1 MHDATASTDPL
12 ASVHIEKHRDARRE
26 MKRAHGSGEFVCAQ
40 RSQRSLG
47 QILASLAL
55 AKRSFRWIPP
65 ECGVV
70 MKLAARPRVH
80 RKNLGFTTASCQP
93 GDQNDVKEVE
103 CHYNLVHTLHQH
115 CPVLRLNV
123 PLEPL

>member
-70 MKLAARPRVH
+70 MCSL
-80 RKNLGFTTASCQP
+80 LYSEYF
-93 GDQNDVKEVE
+93 
-103 CHYNLVHTLHQH
+103 LF
-115 CPVLRLNV
+115 
-123 PLEPL
+123 

>member
-26 MKRAHGSGEFVCAQ
+26 MKKHRDAHGSGEFVCAQ
-40 RSQRSLG
+40 RSQRSQRSLG
-47 QILASLAL
+47 QILAKVLCLAL

-70 MKLAARPRVH
+70 MCSHETGSSTKSSQEKSWVYNRKLSTRRP
-80 RKNLGFTTASCQP
+80 
-93 GDQNDVKEVE
+93 E
-103 CHYNLVHTLHQH
+103 
-115 CPVLRLNV
+115 
-123 PLEPL
+123 